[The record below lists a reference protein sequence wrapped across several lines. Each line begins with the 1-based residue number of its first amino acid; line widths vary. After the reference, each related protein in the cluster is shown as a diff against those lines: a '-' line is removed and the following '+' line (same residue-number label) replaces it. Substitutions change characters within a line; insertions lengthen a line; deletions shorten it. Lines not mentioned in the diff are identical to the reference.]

1 MTSTFLHEDKI
12 IAPDEQVDGPAPACE
27 ACGQALWLTNWRRR
41 ASDAGDVDVRS
52 YECKSCGRSTEI
64 VNRAPLARLA

>member
-27 ACGQALWLTNWRRR
+27 ACG
-41 ASDAGDVDVRS
+41 
-52 YECKSCGRSTEI
+52 K
-64 VNRAPLARLA
+64 PLG